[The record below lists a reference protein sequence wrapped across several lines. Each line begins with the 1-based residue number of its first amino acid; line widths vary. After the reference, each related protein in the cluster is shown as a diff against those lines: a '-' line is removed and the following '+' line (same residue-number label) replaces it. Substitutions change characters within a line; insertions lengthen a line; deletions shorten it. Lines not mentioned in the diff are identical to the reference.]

1 MTGRLDIVGL
11 GPGGPE
17 HRTAAAA
24 AAVRA
29 AEVVIGYGPY
39 VDQCADLLDGQEVV
53 RGAMGEEAARADEA
67 LRRAAAGARVAL
79 VSSGDAGV
87 HGMAARTLARAAE
100 LAGDERPAIE
110 VIPGVTAALAAGAL
124 LGAPLG
130 DDFAALSL
138 SDLHVAWE
146 VVERRLT
153 AVAAAGLALAL
164 YNPRSRTRTWQL
176 ERVLEVLREH
186 RDGDTPVAV
195 VTDAARPGQRDRARD
210 AGDARPRDGD
220 DALAARRR
228 RRQRPPRRR
237 VARRRAR
244 RGGARVTVTLVGA
257 GPGDPALLTG
267 AARDALARADVVVYD
282 RPSLDEVVALA
293 PAGRRAPLR
302 RPGARAA
309 RAGAGR
315 GQRAARRAR
324 APPRRGR
331 APEERRSVRRL
342 ARRRGG
348 ERAARGRRRGAGRAR
363 RLGRAGRARSRRAS
377 RSCCA
382 SSASR

>member
-11 GPGGPE
+11 GPGSPE

-24 AAVRA
+24 VAVRE

-87 HGMAARTLARAAE
+87 HGMAARTLTRAAE
-100 LAGDERPAIE
+100 LAEDERPALE

-138 SDLHVAWE
+138 SDLNVAWD

-176 ERVLEVLREH
+176 ERVLDVLREH
-186 RDGDTPVAV
+186 RADDTPVAV
-195 VTDAARPGQRDRARD
+195 VTDAARPGQSVTQATLATIDPGTVTMRSLVVV
-210 AGDARPRDGD
+210 AGDSGR
-220 DALAARRR
+220 L
-228 RRQRPPRRR
+228 
-237 VARRRAR
+237 VAEW
-244 RGGARVTVTLVGA
+244 LVA
-257 GPGDPALLTG
+257 
-267 AARDALARADVVVYD
+267 
-282 RPSLDEVVALA
+282 E
-293 PAGRRAPLR
+293 
-302 RPGARAA
+302 
-309 RAGAGR
+309 
-315 GQRAARRAR
+315 
-324 APPRRGR
+324 
-331 APEERRSVRRL
+331 
-342 ARRRGG
+342 
-348 ERAARGRRRGAGRAR
+348 RGAGVPA
-363 RLGRAGRARSRRAS
+363 
-377 RSCCA
+377 
-382 SSASR
+382 

>member
-17 HRTAAAA
+17 HRTAAAT
-24 AAVRA
+24 AAVRG
-29 AEVVIGYGPY
+29 AEVVMGYGPY
-39 VDQCADLLDGQEVV
+39 VDQCADLLDVQVVV

-67 LRRAAAGARVAL
+67 LRRAAAGTRVAL

-100 LAGDERPAIE
+100 LADDERPAIE

-138 SDLHVAWE
+138 SDLHVSWD

-186 RDGDTPVAV
+186 RGAQTPVAV
-195 VTDAARPGQRDRARD
+195 VTDAARPGQRVERATLATLDTEAVTMRSLLVV
-210 AGDARPRDGD
+210 AGDSG
-220 DALAARRR
+220 
-228 RRQRPPRRR
+228 R
-237 VARRRAR
+237 VAREW
-244 RGGARVTVTLVGA
+244 
-257 GPGDPALLTG
+257 LL
-267 AARDALARADVVVYD
+267 A
-282 RPSLDEVVALA
+282 E
-293 PAGRRAPLR
+293 
-302 RPGARAA
+302 
-309 RAGAGR
+309 
-315 GQRAARRAR
+315 
-324 APPRRGR
+324 
-331 APEERRSVRRL
+331 
-342 ARRRGG
+342 
-348 ERAARGRRRGAGRAR
+348 RGAGVPA
-363 RLGRAGRARSRRAS
+363 
-377 RSCCA
+377 
-382 SSASR
+382 

>member
-17 HRTAAAA
+17 HRTAAATA
-24 AAVRA
+24 SVRG

-39 VDQCADLLDGQEVV
+39 VDQCADLLDVQVVV
-53 RGAMGEEAARADEA
+53 RGAMGEEAARAEEA

-100 LAGDERPAIE
+100 LADDERPAIE

-138 SDLHVAWE
+138 SDLHVSWD

-186 RDGDTPVAV
+186 RDAQTPVAV
-195 VTDAARPGQRDRARD
+195 VTDAARPGQRVEHATLATLDTEAVTMRSLLVV
-210 AGDARPRDGD
+210 AGDSG
-220 DALAARRR
+220 
-228 RRQRPPRRR
+228 R
-237 VARRRAR
+237 VA
-244 RGGARVTVTLVGA
+244 GGW
-257 GPGDPALLTG
+257 LL
-267 AARDALARADVVVYD
+267 A
-282 RPSLDEVVALA
+282 E
-293 PAGRRAPLR
+293 
-302 RPGARAA
+302 
-309 RAGAGR
+309 
-315 GQRAARRAR
+315 
-324 APPRRGR
+324 
-331 APEERRSVRRL
+331 
-342 ARRRGG
+342 
-348 ERAARGRRRGAGRAR
+348 RGAGVPA
-363 RLGRAGRARSRRAS
+363 
-377 RSCCA
+377 
-382 SSASR
+382 

>member
-17 HRTAAAA
+17 HRTAAAT
-24 AAVRA
+24 AAVRG

-39 VDQCADLLDGQEVV
+39 VDQCADLLDVQVVV

-100 LAGDERPAIE
+100 LADDERPAIE

-138 SDLHVAWE
+138 SDLHVSWD

-164 YNPRSRTRTWQL
+164 YNPRSRTRMWQL

-186 RDGDTPVAV
+186 RDAQTPVAV
-195 VTDAARPGQRDRARD
+195 VTDAARPGQRVERATLATLDTEAVTMRSLLVV
-210 AGDARPRDGD
+210 AGDSGRVAGEWLLAERGAGVPARPSRSSAPAQGIQPCSP
-220 DALAARRR
+220 ARPATRSPAPTWSSTTAPHSTR
-228 RRQRPPRRR
+228 SSRW
-237 VARRRAR
+237 RRRAR
-244 RGGARVTVTLVGA
+244 SATASAWR
-257 GPGDPALLTG
+257 PG
-267 AARDALARADVVVYD
+267 
-282 RPSLDEVVALA
+282 SA
-293 PAGRRAPLR
+293 PCR
-302 RPGARAA
+302 RPRSTRCSSSSDAA
-309 RAGAGR
+309 TT
-315 GQRAARRAR
+315 
-324 APPRRGR
+324 P
-331 APEERRSVRRL
+331 
-342 ARRRGG
+342 
-348 ERAARGRRRGAGRAR
+348 
-363 RLGRAGRARSRRAS
+363 
-377 RSCCA
+377 SCA
-382 SSASR
+382 

>member
-1 MTGRLDIVGL
+1 MTGRLHIVGL
-11 GPGGPE
+11 GPGGSE

-24 AAVRA
+24 AAVRD

-100 LAGDERPAIE
+100 LAGEARPAIE

-138 SDLHVAWE
+138 SDLQVAWD
-146 VVERRLT
+146 VVERRLA

-176 ERVLEVLREH
+176 ERVFEVLRQH
-186 RDGDTPVAV
+186 RAGDTPVAV
-195 VTDAARPGQRDRARD
+195 VTDAARPGQRVERATLATLDPEAVTMRSLVVV
-210 AGDARPRDGD
+210 AGDSG
-220 DALAARRR
+220 
-228 RRQRPPRRR
+228 R
-237 VARRRAR
+237 VAGEWLVAQR
-244 RGGARVTVTLVGA
+244 GARSE
-257 GPGDPALLTG
+257 G
-267 AARDALARADVVVYD
+267 AAQ
-282 RPSLDEVVALA
+282 
-293 PAGRRAPLR
+293 
-302 RPGARAA
+302 PG
-309 RAGAGR
+309 
-315 GQRAARRAR
+315 
-324 APPRRGR
+324 
-331 APEERRSVRRL
+331 
-342 ARRRGG
+342 
-348 ERAARGRRRGAGRAR
+348 RGAGVPA
-363 RLGRAGRARSRRAS
+363 
-377 RSCCA
+377 
-382 SSASR
+382 

>member
-17 HRTAAAA
+17 HRTAAATA
-24 AAVRA
+24 SVRG

-39 VDQCADLLDGQEVV
+39 VDQCADLLDVQVVV
-53 RGAMGEEAARADEA
+53 RGAMGEEAARAEEA

-100 LAGDERPAIE
+100 LADDERPAIE

-138 SDLHVAWE
+138 SDLHVSWD
-146 VVERRLT
+146 VVARRLT

-186 RDGDTPVAV
+186 RDAQTPVAV
-195 VTDAARPGQRDRARD
+195 VTDAARPSQRVEHATLATLDTEAVTMRSLLVV
-210 AGDARPRDGD
+210 AGDSG
-220 DALAARRR
+220 
-228 RRQRPPRRR
+228 R
-237 VARRRAR
+237 VA
-244 RGGARVTVTLVGA
+244 GGW
-257 GPGDPALLTG
+257 LL
-267 AARDALARADVVVYD
+267 A
-282 RPSLDEVVALA
+282 E
-293 PAGRRAPLR
+293 
-302 RPGARAA
+302 
-309 RAGAGR
+309 
-315 GQRAARRAR
+315 
-324 APPRRGR
+324 
-331 APEERRSVRRL
+331 
-342 ARRRGG
+342 
-348 ERAARGRRRGAGRAR
+348 RGAGVPA
-363 RLGRAGRARSRRAS
+363 
-377 RSCCA
+377 
-382 SSASR
+382 